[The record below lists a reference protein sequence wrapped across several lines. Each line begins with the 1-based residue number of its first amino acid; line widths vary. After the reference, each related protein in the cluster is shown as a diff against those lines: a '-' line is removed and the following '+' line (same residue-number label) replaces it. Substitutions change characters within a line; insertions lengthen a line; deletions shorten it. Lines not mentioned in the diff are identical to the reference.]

1 MVTLVRPRRGQGD
14 RSKGTMRLAAHLAE
28 LRRRLFISF
37 IALLV
42 AAVAAFALTD
52 PIIHFLASPIRD
64 IAAKQ
69 GDSLTALTFT
79 TVTAAFDLRLR
90 IAIAVGAIVACPIW
104 LLQIWLFL
112 VPGLTRRE
120 VRWTLGFV
128 FSAIPLFI
136 VGCATGVLIAPH
148 TITLL
153 ASFVPEG
160 SALLLQ
166 SAYYY
171 DFVLKLMLAVGVAFS
186 VPVFLVMLNLSG
198 LVSSQGLLRG
208 WRIAVVASAVFAAL
222 ATPAADV
229 ISMLLLMAA
238 ITTLYFGAWF
248 VTVLLERRSRRGLER
263 SPGAGAAIA
272 QAVVA
277 D

>member
-1 MVTLVRPRRGQGD
+1 
-14 RSKGTMRLAAHLAE
+14 MRLGAHLAE
-28 LRRRLFISF
+28 LRRRLFISL

-42 AAVAAFALTD
+42 AAIAAFASTD
-52 PIIHFLASPIRD
+52 PIIRFLASPIRD
-64 IAAKQ
+64 IAADQ

-90 IAIAVGAIVACPIW
+90 IAIAVGAIVAGPIW

-148 TITLL
+148 AIALM

-160 SALLLQ
+160 GALLLQ

-171 DFVLKLMLAVGVAFS
+171 DFILKLMLAVGVAFS
-186 VPVFLVMLNLSG
+186 VPVFLVMLNLFG
-198 LVSSQGLLRG
+198 VVSSQGLLRG
-208 WRIAVVASAVFAAL
+208 WRIAVVAAAVFSAL

-238 ITTLYFGAWF
+238 ITALYFGAWV
-248 VTVLLERRSRRGLER
+248 VTVLLERHARRILER
-263 SPGAGAAIA
+263 SRGADTAIPLSDA
-272 QAVVA
+272 S

>member
-1 MVTLVRPRRGQGD
+1 
-14 RSKGTMRLAAHLAE
+14 MRLSAHLAE

-52 PIIHFLASPIRD
+52 PIIHFLASPIRG
-64 IAAKQ
+64 IAADQ
-69 GDSLTALTFT
+69 SDSLTALTFT

-104 LLQIWLFL
+104 LLQIWLFF

-148 TITLL
+148 TITML

-208 WRIAVVASAVFAAL
+208 WRVAIVAAAVFSAL

-263 SPGAGAAIA
+263 SPVAGAAIA
-272 QAVVA
+272 QGDVA